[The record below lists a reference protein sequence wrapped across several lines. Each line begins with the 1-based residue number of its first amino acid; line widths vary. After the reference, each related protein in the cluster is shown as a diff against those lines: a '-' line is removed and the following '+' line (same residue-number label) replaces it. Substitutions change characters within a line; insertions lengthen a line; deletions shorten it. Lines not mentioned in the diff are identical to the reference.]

1 MKQAIELFVE
11 EARGVSIR
19 DAAAMLGLHIVGSCA
34 EHPQPCPQCGGI
46 DCFAFNTKKNK
57 WNCRAGSVGGN
68 DAIGMAAHVLDL
80 DVKKRPE
87 LLEACAAVL
96 GTAIPVD
103 DGETHEERA
112 ARKERLEKRRLEN
125 AARAAAQAKDA
136 ASFREREQARA
147 RGIFEYASASWRRTA
162 VDAYLCRR
170 LKVGSLSGVGAGLRV
185 RISPA
190 ETYWHGKDAF
200 GRPAD
205 HHSGPAMI
213 GAFEDADRQIIGCH
227 ITWIDLSNS
236 PKFRPNLGNDEKC
249 RVLPSKK
256 MRGSKK
262 HGLIPVVGNRDS
274 RRWIVAEGIE
284 TVFAVAYS
292 ESFRADT
299 LYAAAGD
306 QSNLAGPANKKG
318 RFKHPT
324 LKRTDRNGRERA
336 VMVPAPF
343 PDPERLEDAFPI
355 DGHVRECILLGEWDS
370 EHVATAAAMA
380 RAKKR
385 IELLL
390 PDCLTALA
398 WPPEGYGDF
407 CDLVSGWRQSA

>member
-1 MKQAIELFVE
+1 MSRAIELFIE
-11 EARGVSIR
+11 EARGISI
-19 DAAAMLGLHIVGSCA
+19 AAAAQALGLRLTGTRD
-34 EHPQPCPQCGGI
+34 EHPQPCQNCGGT

-68 DAIGMAAHVLDL
+68 DAIGMAAHLLEL

-87 LLEACAAVL
+87 FLDACAAIL
-96 GTAIPVD
+96 GAAIPTD
-103 DGETHEERA
+103 DGETVEERA
-112 ARKERLEKRRLEN
+112 ARKHRLEKRRLEN
-125 AARAAAQAKDA
+125 AARAAAQAQDA
-136 ASFREREQARA
+136 ASFREREQNRA
-147 RGIFEYASASWRRTA
+147 RGIFEQASASWRRTA

-170 LKVGSLSGVGAGLRV
+170 LNVGSLSGVGTGLRV
-185 RISPA
+185 RLSPA

-205 HHSGPAMI
+205 YHSGPAMI

-227 ITWIDLSNS
+227 ITWIDLSNP
-236 PKFRPNLGNDEKC
+236 PKFRPDLGTDEKG
-249 RVLPSKK
+249 RALPAKK

-262 HGLIPVVGNRDS
+262 CGLIPVVGNRDS
-274 RRWIVAEGIE
+274 QRWIVAEGIE

-299 LYAAAGD
+299 VYAAAGD
-306 QSNLAGPANKKG
+306 QGNLAGPASKKG

-324 LKRTDRNGRERA
+324 LTKPDRNGSERA
-336 VMVPAPF
+336 AMVPAPF
-343 PDPERLEDAFPI
+343 PDPERLDDAFPI
-355 DGHVRECILLGEWDS
+355 GGHVRECILLGEWDS

-380 RAKKR
+380 RAKTR
-385 IELLL
+385 IEMLL
-390 PDCLTALA
+390 PDCVTALA
-398 WPPEGYGDF
+398 WPPGGYGDF